1 MSNFYAENISF
12 LQNHFNID
20 LESGLSHVEVEKLR
34 ELHGIN
40 EAKSSLNSW
49 KLSSYFEQV
58 FNWRLF
64 LLVIASTL
72 LGLAGKYPAAVL
84 IGSIVVIS
92 FVWTNIVVIG
102 LRLRHKHRK
111 KQFTFMVTVIRQGKQ
126 EKCYP
131 TDIVPGDLL
140 VLRPGNYIPADARII
155 LADGLSVDESALF
168 GSSGAAIKTVKEISE
183 SGLPPEKQTNMVFA
197 GSYVEAGLGH
207 AIIVRTGD
215 ELEMHKNVGEN
226 RPMPNEMTV
235 AENQLKFCKDVIQF
249 AGLVIG
255 AIAVAIFWWQ
265 QSPQNPSTDWIEY
278 VKMGLVF
285 AIAATPYDLC
295 LLLHTIID
303 YKTNGLIQKGIVL
316 RNRHFLEKLNR
327 LTAFCSDENGIV
339 STKSLTISN
348 IFVDEQIVNQSTWEK
363 WLTSLESHSDE
374 EKSNRVSNI
383 PPGFHIPQGAPG
395 LVLTAGL
402 GTSGERYYDR
412 NNADQSHQRVIQE
425 TVVQLGYQLNEIK
438 SNMQLVSEY
447 PWTANFGYELHVFK
461 SDENEYLNIIFGDAL
476 NVLESCDSILVNG
489 AITDFSYEQY
499 EACNEI
505 LNYMDNSKESVY
517 GVASI
522 HSEVPLSP
530 SEVQGVSTFLGF
542 ISFSAIDIKE
552 TTTVIKSFLD
562 TGIKVI
568 LITDSDEQTT
578 TDLAKELGLLHT
590 RTAVGA
596 REELVN
602 LTTQEFDQEV
612 PNWSAYSQPTQ
623 EQRRNIVLSLKRHNH
638 SVGFLGESAVDQRA
652 MIAAD
657 LAFADTRY
665 ATHFAQDHADCLI
678 VDKGFKAVKDCLLYA
693 REVYHNLSGT
703 LRWLLSCSLTL
714 FLTVIAGLILDTGFN
729 FDSPLTLQHVIWVQ
743 FLTTLIPVFALG
755 YDRISV
761 DEKHYKPSRTTSL
774 LPRTSILDIVCRSVV
789 ISLMTIVHFLVSTS
803 LAPEANLEDAQ
814 SAACTTLFFA
824 QIVSYFQCTRY
835 PWESLFKRMFI
846 NIRLLLVFLLVIG
859 LYMSGMYIELLQDP
873 DILGIKPLPK
883 DWIITGLCSLILLLL
898 PLNLAINPR
907 KDPT

>member
-1 MSNFYAENISF
+1 MSNFYGENISF
-12 LQNHFNID
+12 LQNQFNTD
-20 LESGLSHVEVEKLR
+20 LESGLSHEEAEKLK
-34 ELHGIN
+34 ELHGEN
-40 EAKSSLNSW
+40 EVKSAYNTW
-49 KLSSYFEQV
+49 KLRTYLEQV
-58 FNWRLF
+58 FTWRL
-64 LLVIASTL
+64 LLLIIASIL
-72 LGLAGKYPAAVL
+72 FGIAGEFPTTIL
-84 IGSIVVIS
+84 ISSIVVIS
-92 FVWTNIVVIG
+92 FVWSNIVVFS
-102 LRLRHKHRK
+102 LRK
-111 KQFTFMVTVIRQGKQ
+111 KHLLRNEQFNFMVSVIRQGKQ

-131 TDIVPGDLL
+131 TDIVPGDLI

-168 GSSGAAIKTVKEISE
+168 GSSGAAIKTVKEITE

-197 GSYVEAGLGH
+197 GTYVDTGVGH
-207 AIIVRTGD
+207 AIVVRTGN

-235 AENQLKFCKDVIQF
+235 VENQLKFSKDILQF
-249 AGLVIG
+249 AGLVVG

-265 QSPQNPSTDWIEY
+265 QSSQNPTTDWIPY
-278 VKMGLVF
+278 VQILLVF
-285 AIAATPYDLC
+285 AIAAAPYDLS

-303 YKTNGLIQKGIVL
+303 NKTNSLVKKGILL
-316 RNRHFLEKLNR
+316 RNRQFFEKLNR

-348 IFVDEQIVNQSTWEK
+348 IFVDEQIVNRSTWEK
-363 WLTSLESHSDE
+363 WLNTLESHSDE

-412 NNADQSHQRVIQE
+412 NNADQSHQQVIQE
-425 TVVQLGYQLNEIK
+425 TVVKLGYQLNEIK

-461 SDENEYLNIIFGDAL
+461 SDENEYLNIIFGDAG
-476 NVLESCDSILVNG
+476 NVLDSCDSILING
-489 AITDFSYEQY
+489 AFTDFSDEQY
-499 EACNEI
+499 QNCNEI
-505 LNYMDNSKESVY
+505 LNYMYNAKESVY

-542 ISFSAIDIKE
+542 ISFSAVDINE

-562 TGIKVI
+562 SGIKVI

-590 RTAVGA
+590 RNAVGA
-596 REELVN
+596 REELIN
-602 LTTQEFDQEV
+602 LSTQEFDQEV
-612 PNWSAYSQPTQ
+612 PNWNAYSQPTQ

-638 SVGFLGESAVDQRA
+638 SVGFLGQNAIDQRT

-678 VDKGFKAVKDCLLYA
+678 VDKGFKAVKDCLLFA
-693 REVYHNLSGT
+693 REVYQNLAGT
-703 LRWLLSCSLTL
+703 LRWLLSCSITL
-714 FLTVIAGLILDTGFN
+714 FLTVITGLILNAGFN
-729 FDSPLTLQHVIWVQ
+729 FDNPLTLQHVIWVQ

-755 YDRISV
+755 FDRITV
-761 DEKHYKPSRTTSL
+761 DEKHYKPSRTMTL
-774 LPRTSILDIVCRSVV
+774 LPKTSILDILCRSIV
-789 ISLMTIVHFLVSTS
+789 ISLMTIIHFLVSTY
-803 LAPEANLEDAQ
+803 LATEVNLVEAQ
-814 SAACTTLFFA
+814 TAACTTLFFA
-824 QIVSYFQCTRY
+824 LIVSYFQCTRY

-846 NIRLLLVFLLVIG
+846 NIRLLLLFLLVVGI
-859 LYMSGMYIELLQDP
+859 YMSGMYIGLLQ
-873 DILGIKPLPK
+873 DILGIVPLEK

-907 KDPT
+907 KDTA